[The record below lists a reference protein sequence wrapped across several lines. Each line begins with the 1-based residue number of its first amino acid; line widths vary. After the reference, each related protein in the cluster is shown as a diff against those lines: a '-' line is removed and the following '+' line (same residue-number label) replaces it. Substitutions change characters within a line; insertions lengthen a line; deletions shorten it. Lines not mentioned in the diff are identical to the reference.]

1 MTFAERIFEE
11 AKALPEQEQEKVLDF
26 ALFLKDKQKRELDE
40 LMDRVID
47 ENMEA
52 LRELAK

>member
-11 AKALPEQEQEKVLDF
+11 AKTLPEQEQEKVLDF
-26 ALFLKDKQKRELDE
+26 ALYLKEKQKRELDE
-40 LMDRVID
+40 LMDKLITED
-47 ENMEA
+47 MEA